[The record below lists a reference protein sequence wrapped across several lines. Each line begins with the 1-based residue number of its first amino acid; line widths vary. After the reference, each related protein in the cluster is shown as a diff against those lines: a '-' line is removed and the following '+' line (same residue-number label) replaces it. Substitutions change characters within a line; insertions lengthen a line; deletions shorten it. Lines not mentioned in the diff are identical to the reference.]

1 MISVVGY
8 SKAQKVVVENFI
20 GIMNS
25 DSFLY
30 EMNKPI
36 FIYDLY
42 IINIPDASPT
52 KHNFV
57 LVRTK
62 RTFQ

>member
-1 MISVVGY
+1 MQSFSVKMTYACTGTFINLDY
-8 SKAQKVVVENFI
+8 IFSSQKVFVENVI

-25 DSFLY
+25 NSFLY

-42 IINIPDASPT
+42 IIKMP
-52 KHNFV
+52 HQV
-57 LVRTK
+57 
-62 RTFQ
+62 

>member
-1 MISVVGY
+1 MLAVIIGVVEY
-8 SKAQKVVVENFI
+8 SKVQKVVVENVI

-42 IINIPDASPT
+42 IIKMPNQ
-52 KHNFV
+52 V
-57 LVRTK
+57 
-62 RTFQ
+62 